1 MLKSHRKSSLSLKA
15 AADDPLYVAVPPNVE
30 LTPNMEEVHMEIGQK
45 ITLQCDAEGK
55 PEPDVVWTLPDPDE
69 LTVSGHV

>member
-1 MLKSHRKSSLSLKA
+1 MAHAQGVRKCSFPQY
-15 AADDPLYVAVPPNVE
+15 DPLCLAVPPHVE

-69 LTVSGHV
+69 LTVSGHL